1 MNGRCRRKLPP
12 GLIQEDNRKRA
23 RNGRRRG
30 ASPREVCDS
39 RDSSVRITSQVI
51 GRLFDDHAFVTFAAS
66 TLGGTSDSAASGRV
80 ENSKSVRSS
89 QPSLQGRR
97 RRSVRRRQRQTPANL
112 GRERRSEEHTSELQS
127 LLRISYAV

>member
-1 MNGRCRRKLPP
+1 M
-12 GLIQEDNRKRA
+12 
-23 RNGRRRG
+23 
-30 ASPREVCDS
+30 
-39 RDSSVRITSQVI
+39 TSQVI

-112 GRERRSEEHTSELQS
+112 GRERFGNDLRSEEHTSELQS
-127 LLRISYAV
+127 LMRTSYAVFCLEKNTN

>member
-12 GLIQEDNRKRA
+12 GLIQEDNRQRA

-39 RDSSVRITSQVI
+39 RDSSVRIKSQVI

-66 TLGGTSDSAASGRV
+66 ALGGTSDSAASGRV
-80 ENSKSVRSS
+80 YNYKDRSIDVLGKSV
-89 QPSLQGRR
+89 
-97 RRSVRRRQRQTPANL
+97 SVRL
-112 GRERRSEEHTSELQS
+112 HIGGSRSIKKKTKK
-127 LLRISYAV
+127 

>member
-66 TLGGTSDSAASGRV
+66 TLGGTSASAASGRV
-80 ENSKSVRSS
+80 ENSNSVRSR
-89 QPSLQGRR
+89 QPSLQGRP
-97 RRSVRRRQRQTPANL
+97 RRSVSRGPRTPPANHGRDGFGNNPYEKEEQRQR
-112 GRERRSEEHTSELQS
+112 S
-127 LLRISYAV
+127 L